1 MNISIINPDKTVVVD
16 GSSLQFEFDLPDT
29 VWAIQWN
36 GITGEVEN
44 TDGTHTQLTDFSEYQ
59 YILDDLA
66 AEKKRRSD
74 ELTQSEADRISSL
87 TYAEKRAQEYPPI
100 EDQLDDIFH
109 NGINGWKASI
119 QVVKDKYP
127 KGSN

>member
-16 GSSLQFEFDLPDT
+16 GNSIQFDFDLPDT

-36 GITGEVEN
+36 GTTGEVEN

-59 YILDDLA
+59 YILDDLEV
-66 AEKKRRSD
+66 EKKRRSD

-100 EDQLDDIFH
+100 VDQLDDIFH
-109 NGINGWKASI
+109 NGIDGWKASI